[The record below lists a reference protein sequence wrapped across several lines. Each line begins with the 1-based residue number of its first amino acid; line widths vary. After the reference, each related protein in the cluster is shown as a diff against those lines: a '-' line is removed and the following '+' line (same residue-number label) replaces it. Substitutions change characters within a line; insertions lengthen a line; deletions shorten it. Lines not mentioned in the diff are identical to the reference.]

1 MSGDRITGEDLE
13 LFARSLAHATAAAS
27 GAALDA
33 QLDAV
38 GWADALALDPQAAIA
53 TLFTLQGA
61 NNSTSGALDRVL
73 IDALFGPEDGEAGHA
88 IVLPRLGTGTPPAV
102 LLGEQLRVDGLATA
116 ALADCDSVV
125 VVAVVDSHDEVEDG
139 EIVAITVAKAQL
151 ATQPVRGMD
160 PTLGLSRVHSD
171 LVLPAGSVIAPVPWE
186 AAIARG
192 RLALSH
198 ELVGAS
204 RTMLELA
211 RTHAL
216 ERIQFGVPISSF
228 QAVRHRLAEALIAVE
243 AAQASCDGAWSD
255 GTPFTAMVAKATAGR
270 SAHLVARHS
279 QQVLA
284 GVGFTAEHPFHSYLK
299 RSLVFDQFLGDSQTL
314 TRDAGVALQE
324 AGALPDPPA
333 LIR

>member
-1 MSGDRITGEDLE
+1 MSGDRITGEELE
-13 LFARSLAHATAAAS
+13 LFERSLAHATASAS

-33 QLDAV
+33 ELDAL
-38 GWADALALDPQAAIA
+38 GWADALALDPRVAID

-61 NNSTSGALDRVL
+61 ANSTSGALDRVL
-73 IDALFGPEDGEAGHA
+73 IDALLGAEDGEVGHA

-102 LLGEQLRVDGLATA
+102 LLGEQLRVDGLATP
-116 ALADCDSVV
+116 ALADSDLVV
-125 VVAVVDSHDEVEDG
+125 VVAGVDSHDEVEDG
-139 EIVAITVAKAQL
+139 EIVAVTLESALLSSK
-151 ATQPVRGMD
+151 PVQGMD
-160 PTLGLSRVHSD
+160 PTLGLSRVHCD

-186 AAIARG
+186 VALARG

-228 QAVRHRLAEALIAVE
+228 QAVRHRLAEALVAVE
-243 AAQASCDGAWSD
+243 AAAASCDGAWSD

-270 SAHLVARHS
+270 SARIVARHT

-284 GVGFTAEHPFHSYLK
+284 GVGFTAEHPFQTYLK
-299 RSLVFDQFLGDSQTL
+299 RAVMCDQLLGDSKTL
-314 TRDAGVALQE
+314 IDE
-324 AGALPDPPA
+324 AGAAVLIAGA
-333 LIR
+333 LSEVLAVLL

>member
-1 MSGDRITGEDLE
+1 MRGDRITGEDLE
-13 LFARSLAHATAAAS
+13 LFERSLAHATASAS

-33 QLDAV
+33 QLEAL
-38 GWADALALDPQAAIA
+38 GWADALALDPQAAID

-73 IDALFGPEDGEAGHA
+73 IDAHFGPEDGEVGHA
-88 IVLPRLGTGTPPAV
+88 IVLPSLGTGTPPAV

-116 ALADCDSVV
+116 SLSSSDLVV
-125 VVAVVDSHDEVEDG
+125 VVAEVDSHDEVEDG
-139 EIVAITVAKAQL
+139 EIVAITVDKAQL

-171 LVLPAGSVIAPVPWE
+171 LVLPAGSVIAPVPWD
-186 AAIARG
+186 AALARG

-204 RTMLELA
+204 RAMLELA

-228 QAVRHRLAEALIAVE
+228 QAVRHRLAEALVAVE
-243 AAQASCDGAWSD
+243 AAAASCDGAWSNAN
-255 GTPFTAMVAKATAGR
+255 PFTAMVAKATAGR
-270 SAHLVARHS
+270 SARLVARHT

-284 GVGFTAEHPFHSYLK
+284 GVGFTAEHAFHNYLK
-299 RSLVFDQFLGDSQTL
+299 RALVLDHVLGDAETL
-314 TRDAGVALQE
+314 TRDVGTFVQV
-324 AGALPDPPA
+324 GHALPRP
-333 LIR
+333 LFL

>member
-13 LFARSLAHATAAAS
+13 LFERSLAHATASAS
-27 GAALDA
+27 GATLDA
-33 QLDAV
+33 ELDAL
-38 GWADALALDPQAAIA
+38 GWADALALDPQSAID

-73 IDALFGPEDGEAGHA
+73 IDALFGPEDGDVGHA
-88 IVLPRLGTGTPPAV
+88 IVVPRLGTGTPPAV

-116 ALADCDSVV
+116 ALGNSDSVV

-139 EIVAITVAKAQL
+139 EIVAVTIETRL
-151 ATQPVRGMD
+151 LSTQPVQGMD
-160 PTLGLSRVHSD
+160 PTLGLSRVRGD
-171 LVLPAGSVIAPVPWE
+171 LVLPAGSVIAPVPWD
-186 AAIARG
+186 AALARG

-228 QAVRHRLAEALIAVE
+228 QAVRHRLAEALVAVE
-243 AAQASCDGAWSD
+243 AATASCGGAWSD

-270 SAHLVARHS
+270 SARIVARHT

-284 GVGFTAEHPFHSYLK
+284 GVGFTAEHPFHSNLK
-299 RSLVFDQFLGDSQTL
+299 RALVLDQLLGDAKTL
-314 TRDAGVALQE
+314 TGE
-324 AGALPDPPA
+324 AGANVLVAGGFPTLPS
-333 LIR
+333 L

>member
-13 LFARSLAHATAAAS
+13 LFERSLAHATGSAS

-33 QLDAV
+33 ELDAL
-38 GWADALALDPQAAIA
+38 GWADALALDPRAAID

-61 NNSTSGALDRVL
+61 ANSTSGALDRVL
-73 IDALFGPEDGEAGHA
+73 IDALFGPEDGEVGHA

-102 LLGEQLRVDGLATA
+102 LLGEQLRVDGLAAA
-116 ALADCDSVV
+116 ALTSSDSVV

-139 EIVAITVAKAQL
+139 EIVAVTVDKAEL
-151 ATQPVRGMD
+151 SIEPIRGMD

-171 LVLPAGSVIAPVPWE
+171 LVLPAGSVIAPVPWD
-186 AAIARG
+186 AALARG

-211 RTHAL
+211 RIHAL

-243 AAQASCDGAWSD
+243 AAAAGCDGAWSD
-255 GTPFTAMVAKATAGR
+255 GTPFTAMVAKAAAGR
-270 SAHLVARHS
+270 SARLVARHT

-284 GVGFTAEHPFHSYLK
+284 GVGFTAEHELHRHVK
-299 RSLVFDQFLGDSQTL
+299 RALVLDQILGDAKTL
-314 TRDAGVALQE
+314 GREVGAALLAG
-324 AGALPDPPA
+324 GALPD
-333 LIR
+333 LVLL

>member
-1 MSGDRITGEDLE
+1 MSGGRITGEDLE
-13 LFARSLAHATAAAS
+13 LFERSLAHATASAS

-33 QLDAV
+33 ELHAL
-38 GWADALALDPQAAIA
+38 GWADALALDPQAAID

-61 NNSTSGALDRVL
+61 NNSTSGALDRVM
-73 IDALFGPEDGEAGHA
+73 IDALFVPEDGEVGQA
-88 IVLPRLGTGTPPAV
+88 IVLPRLGAGTPPAV

-116 ALADCDSVV
+116 ALTTSDSVV

-139 EIVAITVAKAQL
+139 EIVAITVDKAQL

-171 LVLPAGSVIAPVPWE
+171 LVLPAGSVIAPVPWD
-186 AAIARG
+186 AALARG

-204 RTMLELA
+204 RTMVELA

-228 QAVRHRLAEALIAVE
+228 QAVRHRLAEALVAVE
-243 AAQASCDGAWSD
+243 AAAASCDGAWSD
-255 GTPFTAMVAKATAGR
+255 GTPFTAMVAKAAAGR
-270 SAHLVARHS
+270 SARLVARHT

-284 GVGFTAEHPFHSYLK
+284 GVGFTAEHAFHHHLK
-299 RSLVFDQFLGDSQTL
+299 LTVVLGQLLGDHRVLATQAGQAL
-314 TRDAGVALQE
+314 LETRR
-324 AGALPDPPA
+324 LPVLLP
-333 LIR
+333 LGS

>member
-13 LFARSLAHATAAAS
+13 LFERSLAHATASAS

-33 QLDAV
+33 ELDAL
-38 GWADALALDPQAAIA
+38 GWADALALDPQAAIDA
-53 TLFTLQGA
+53 LFMLQGA
-61 NNSTSGALDRVL
+61 NNCTSGALDRVL
-73 IDALFGPEDGEAGHA
+73 IDALFGPEDGEVGHA

-116 ALADCDSVV
+116 ALTDSDSVV

-139 EIVAITVAKAQL
+139 EIVAITVDKAQL

-186 AAIARG
+186 AALARG

-228 QAVRHRLAEALIAVE
+228 QAVRHRLAEALVAVE
-243 AAQASCDGAWSD
+243 AAAASCDGAWSD
-255 GTPFTAMVAKATAGR
+255 GTPFTALVAKATAGR
-270 SAHLVARHS
+270 SARTVARYA

-284 GVGFTAEHPFHSYLK
+284 GSGFTAEHDFHHHLK
-299 RSLVFDQFLGDSQTL
+299 RALMLDQLLGDANAL
-314 TRDAGVALQE
+314 TTELGVRVLE
-324 AGALPDPPA
+324 AGTLPDLLP
-333 LIR
+333 L

>member
-13 LFARSLAHATAAAS
+13 LFERSLAHATASAS
-27 GAALDA
+27 GAALDV
-33 QLDAV
+33 QLDAL
-38 GWADALALDPQAAIA
+38 GWADALALDPQAAIG

-73 IDALFGPEDGEAGHA
+73 IDALFGPEDGEVGHA

-102 LLGEQLRVDGLATA
+102 LLGEQLRVDGLTTA
-116 ALADCDSVV
+116 ALTQTDSVV

-139 EIVAITVAKAQL
+139 EIVAITVDKAQL

-160 PTLGLSRVHSD
+160 PTLGLSRVRSD
-171 LVLPAGSVIAPVPWE
+171 LVLPAGSVIAPVPWD
-186 AAIARG
+186 AALARG
-192 RLALSH
+192 RLALTH

-216 ERIQFGVPISSF
+216 KRIQFGVPVSSF
-228 QAVRHRLAEALIAVE
+228 QAVRHRLAEALVAVE
-243 AAQASCDGAWSD
+243 AAAASCDGAWSD

-270 SAHLVARHS
+270 SARLVARHT

-284 GVGFTAEHPFHSYLK
+284 GVGFTAEHTFHRYLK
-299 RSLVFDQFLGDSQTL
+299 RGLAVDQLLGDAKSLTSGLGSALLTAGTVSESMPTL
-314 TRDAGVALQE
+314 
-324 AGALPDPPA
+324 
-333 LIR
+333 

>member
-1 MSGDRITGEDLE
+1 MSGDGITGEDLE
-13 LFARSLAHATAAAS
+13 LFERSLAHATASAS

-33 QLDAV
+33 ELDAL
-38 GWADALALDPQAAIA
+38 GWADALALDPQAAID

-61 NNSTSGALDRVL
+61 NNSTSGALDRVI
-73 IDALFGPEDGEAGHA
+73 IDALFGPEDGEVGHA

-102 LLGEQLRVDGLATA
+102 LLGEQLRVDGLATG
-116 ALADCDSVV
+116 ALSSSDSVV

-139 EIVAITVAKAQL
+139 ESVAVTVEKAPL
-151 ATQPVRGMD
+151 YIEPVRGMD
-160 PTLGLSRVHSD
+160 STLGLSRVHGD
-171 LVLPAGSVIAPVPWE
+171 LVLPAGSVIAPVPWD
-186 AAIARG
+186 AALARG

-228 QAVRHRLAEALIAVE
+228 QAVRHRLAEALVAIE
-243 AAQASCDGAWSD
+243 AAAASCDGAWSD
-255 GTPFTAMVAKATAGR
+255 ATPFTAMVAKATAGR
-270 SAHLVARHS
+270 STRIVARHT

-284 GVGFTAEHPFHSYLK
+284 GVGFTAEHALHYHVK
-299 RSLVFDQFLGDSQTL
+299 RALVLDQFLGDTKAL
-314 TRDAGVALQE
+314 TRGVGATLMAADAVPDL
-324 AGALPDPPA
+324 LP
-333 LIR
+333 L

>member
-1 MSGDRITGEDLE
+1 MSGGRITGEDLE
-13 LFARSLAHATAAAS
+13 LFERSLAHATASAS

-33 QLDAV
+33 ELDAL
-38 GWADALALDPQAAIA
+38 GWVDALALDPRAAID

-61 NNSTSGALDRVL
+61 ANCTSGALDRVL
-73 IDALFGPEDGEAGHA
+73 IDALVGPEDGEVGHV

-116 ALADCDSVV
+116 ALASSELVN

-139 EIVAITVAKAQL
+139 EIVAVTVESSQL
-151 ATQPVRGMD
+151 AAKPVQGMD
-160 PTLGLSRVHSD
+160 PTLGLSRVHGD
-171 LVLPAGSVIAPVPWE
+171 LVLPAGSVIAPVPWD

-228 QAVRHRLAEALIAVE
+228 QAVRHRLAEALVAVE
-243 AAQASCDGAWSD
+243 AAAASCDGAWSD

-270 SAHLVARHS
+270 SARIVARHT

-284 GVGFTAEHPFHSYLK
+284 GVGFTAEHAFHSVL
-299 RSLVFDQFLGDSQTL
+299 RRALVLDLLSGDAQTL
-314 TRDAGVALQE
+314 TLAIGNQVQIATNVPV
-324 AGALPDPPA
+324 LPD
-333 LIR
+333 L

>member
-13 LFARSLAHATAAAS
+13 LFERSLAHATASAS
-27 GAALDA
+27 GAALDDELEA
-33 QLDAV
+33 L
-38 GWADALALDPQAAIA
+38 GWADALALDPQAAID
-53 TLFTLQGA
+53 TLFTLQGV

-73 IDALFGPEDGEAGHA
+73 IDALFGPEDGEVGHA

-116 ALADCDSVV
+116 ALAESDSVV

-139 EIVAITVAKAQL
+139 EIVAITVDKAQL

-186 AAIARG
+186 AALARG

-228 QAVRHRLAEALIAVE
+228 QAVRHRLAEALVAVE
-243 AAQASCDGAWSD
+243 AAAASCDGAWSD
-255 GTPFTAMVAKATAGR
+255 GSAFTAMVAKATAGR
-270 SAHLVARHS
+270 SARLVARHT

-284 GVGFTAEHPFHSYLK
+284 GVGFTAEHDFHHHL
-299 RSLVFDQFLGDSQTL
+299 RRAVVIDQLFGDAKTL
-314 TRDAGVALQE
+314 D
-324 AGALPDPPA
+324 GAVGAVLLSTTGLPDLPG
-333 LIR
+333 L

>member
-13 LFARSLAHATAAAS
+13 LFERSLAHATASAS

-33 QLDAV
+33 ELDAL
-38 GWADALALDPQAAIA
+38 GWHEALALDPRAAID

-61 NNSTSGALDRVL
+61 NNSTSGALDRMM
-73 IDALFGPEDGEAGHA
+73 IDALFGPEDGEVGHA
-88 IVLPRLGTGTPPAV
+88 IVLPRLGSGTPPAV

-116 ALADCDSVV
+116 ALTTSDSVV

-139 EIVAITVAKAQL
+139 EIVAVTVESAQL
-151 ATQPVRGMD
+151 AATPVQGLD
-160 PTLGLSRVHSD
+160 PTLSLSRVRGD

-198 ELVGAS
+198 EIVGAS

-228 QAVRHRLAEALIAVE
+228 QAVRHRLAEALVAVE
-243 AAQASCDGAWSD
+243 AADASCDGAWSD

-270 SAHLVARHS
+270 SARLVARHT

-284 GVGFTAEHPFHSYLK
+284 GVGFTAEHEFHHYLR
-299 RSLVFDQFLGDSQTL
+299 RSLACSQILGDAKTLASQVGAAL
-314 TRDAGVALQE
+314 LEVDALVDL
-324 AGALPDPPA
+324 LP
-333 LIR
+333 L

>member
-1 MSGDRITGEDLE
+1 MSGDGITGEDLE
-13 LFARSLAHATAAAS
+13 LFERSLAHATASAS

-33 QLDAV
+33 ELDAL
-38 GWADALALDPQAAIA
+38 GWADALALDPQAAID

-61 NNSTSGALDRVL
+61 NNSTSGALDRVI
-73 IDALFGPEDGEAGHA
+73 IDALFGPEDGEVGHA

-102 LLGEQLRVDGLATA
+102 LLGEQLRVDGLATG
-116 ALADCDSVV
+116 ALSSSDSVV

-139 EIVAITVAKAQL
+139 ESVAVTVEKAPL
-151 ATQPVRGMD
+151 SIEPVRGMD
-160 PTLGLSRVHSD
+160 STLGLSRVHGD
-171 LVLPAGSVIAPVPWE
+171 LVLPAGSVIAPVPWD
-186 AAIARG
+186 AALARG

-228 QAVRHRLAEALIAVE
+228 QAVRHRLAEALVAIE
-243 AAQASCDGAWSD
+243 AAAASCDGAWSD
-255 GTPFTAMVAKATAGR
+255 ATPFTAMVAKATAGR
-270 SAHLVARHS
+270 STRIVARHT

-284 GVGFTAEHPFHSYLK
+284 GVGFTAEHALHYHVK
-299 RSLVFDQFLGDSQTL
+299 RALVLDQFLGDTKAL
-314 TRDAGVALQE
+314 TRGVGATLMAADAVPDL
-324 AGALPDPPA
+324 LP
-333 LIR
+333 L